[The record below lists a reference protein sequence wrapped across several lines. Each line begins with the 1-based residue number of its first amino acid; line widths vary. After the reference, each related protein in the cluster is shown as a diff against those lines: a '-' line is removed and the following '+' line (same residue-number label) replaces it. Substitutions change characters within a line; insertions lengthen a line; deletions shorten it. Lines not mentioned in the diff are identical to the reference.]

1 MNFEELERTTS
12 EHIVRH
18 YLDEPLNRDYTCN
31 WCYPPPPFETLSN
44 SFKNF
49 WNWFRR
55 EYQADTFTSRTIV
68 AFNLF
73 EQLSNT
79 PESEHRN
86 SRLIRVIYQLLSSIR
101 YLVRPFS
108 ADVIYLYIQGIS
120 FRSNCFQQPITL
132 SISSRVYTEILE
144 QDLVRPIVDRRL
156 LQQLVASSTP
166 SASSLSNSSP
176 NSPPVETEIM
186 AASGA
191 EMRAIFQDIFGTDR

>member
-12 EHIVRH
+12 EHIVRY

-31 WCYPPPPFETLSN
+31 WCYPPPPFETLPN

-86 SRLIRVIYQLLSSIR
+86 SRLIRDIYQLLSSIR
-101 YLVRPFS
+101 YLV
-108 ADVIYLYIQGIS
+108 
-120 FRSNCFQQPITL
+120 
-132 SISSRVYTEILE
+132 SRRNIPVHSRHI
-144 QDLVRPIVDRRL
+144 
-156 LQQLVASSTP
+156 
-166 SASSLSNSSP
+166 LSNKLFPTTYHLICFFKS
-176 NSPPVETEIM
+176 IY
-186 AASGA
+186 
-191 EMRAIFQDIFGTDR
+191 

>member
-18 YLDEPLNRDYTCN
+18 YLDEPLNQDYTCH
-31 WCYPPPPFETLSN
+31 WCYPPPPIETLSN
-44 SFKNF
+44 SFNNF

-55 EYQADTFTSRTIV
+55 EYQADTFTSRTTI

-73 EQLSNT
+73 EQLSGT

-86 SRLIRVIYQLLSSIR
+86 SCLIRVIYQLLSSIR
-101 YLVRPFS
+101 YRVRPFS

-120 FRSNCFQQPITL
+120 FQTSCFQQHVTL

-144 QDLVRPIVDRRL
+144 QDLVRPITNR
-156 LQQLVASSTP
+156 
-166 SASSLSNSSP
+166 
-176 NSPPVETEIM
+176 
-186 AASGA
+186 
-191 EMRAIFQDIFGTDR
+191 

>member
-18 YLDEPLNRDYTCN
+18 YLDEPLNQDYTCH
-31 WCYPPPPFETLSN
+31 WCYPPPPIETLSN
-44 SFKNF
+44 SFNNF

-55 EYQADTFTSRTIV
+55 EYQADTFTSRTTV

-73 EQLSNT
+73 EQLSGT

-101 YLVRPFS
+101 YRVRPFS

-120 FRSNCFQQPITL
+120 FRTNCFQ
-132 SISSRVYTEILE
+132 
-144 QDLVRPIVDRRL
+144 
-156 LQQLVASSTP
+156 
-166 SASSLSNSSP
+166 
-176 NSPPVETEIM
+176 
-186 AASGA
+186 
-191 EMRAIFQDIFGTDR
+191 